1 MMRLVAYIPQP
12 NPRKLGN
19 MPWNAVIRLA
29 HRRPVTGRRHG
40 AACAE
45 SDG

>member
-1 MMRLVAYIPQP
+1 MMRLVAP

-29 HRRPVTGRRHG
+29 H
-40 AACAE
+40 
-45 SDG
+45 